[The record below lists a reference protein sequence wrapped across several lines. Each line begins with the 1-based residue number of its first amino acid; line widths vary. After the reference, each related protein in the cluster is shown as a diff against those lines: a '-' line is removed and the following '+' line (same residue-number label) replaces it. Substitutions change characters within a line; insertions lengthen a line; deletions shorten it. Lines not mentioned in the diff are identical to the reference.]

1 MAKQTIIHVKCC
13 TDWSVCLC
21 VFLSIAF
28 VQFLFAKFIHLRCA
42 TIYDVE
48 IKLFKV
54 ASCFLS
60 ACRLDRDA
68 VVLHLAVVRPSVGRL
83 HTNVRSP
90 GLPRQRP
97 TRHRHP
103 HNQLHRVIVRADP
116 RVAVPDP
123 QSHVRLRLEP
133 HLHGVV
139 AGHRRLFSEGPQ
151 VPRAGHQHSAL
162 RISHRSVYVYARM
175 NNGYLCATN
184 RTQQGRATRC
194 GDTSCRYHHYSDL
207 LLLLRTE

>member
-1 MAKQTIIHVKCC
+1 
-13 TDWSVCLC
+13 
-21 VFLSIAF
+21 
-28 VQFLFAKFIHLRCA
+28 
-42 TIYDVE
+42 
-48 IKLFKV
+48 
-54 ASCFLS
+54 LS

-97 TRHRHP
+97 TRYRHP
-103 HNQLHRVIVRADP
+103 HNQLHRVVVRADP

-184 RTQQGRATRC
+184 RTQQGRHAVATRAVATITTATCCYFC
-194 GDTSCRYHHYSDL
+194 GLNNIQGIHLYSHKL
-207 LLLLRTE
+207 LLQKQEI